1 LSERSGSLDWEP
13 ILFIIITL
21 IILVFV
27 IFLAAGIVSGDWEHS
42 GGTWLRFILVA
53 AIAAILI
60 PALQTAVGWVD
71 AGDLALM
78 IAFIVIMFLI
88 YLLIVP
94 ELTVSD
100 EWMTAIFASFLT
112 VFVLYV
118 LERVV
123 DALFHVQMFS
133 FI

>member
-1 LSERSGSLDWEP
+1 MDLAQ

-21 IILVFV
+21 IVLIFILY
-27 IFLAAGIVSGDWEHS
+27 LAAGIVSGDWEHS

-60 PALQTAVGWVD
+60 PALQTAADLVD

-78 IAFIVIMFLI
+78 IAFIVIMFLV

-112 VFVLYV
+112 VLVLYV
-118 LERVV
+118 LEKVV
-123 DALFHVQMFS
+123 DALFQMHIFS

>member
-1 LSERSGSLDWEP
+1 LDLAQ

-21 IILVFV
+21 IVLIFILY
-27 IFLAAGIVSGDWEHS
+27 LAAGIVSGDWEHS

-60 PALQTAVGWVD
+60 PALQTAADLVD

-78 IAFIVIMFLI
+78 IAFIVIMFLV

-112 VFVLYV
+112 VLVLYV
-118 LERVV
+118 LEKVV
-123 DALFHVQMFS
+123 DALFQMHIFS

>member
-1 LSERSGSLDWEP
+1 MDP
-13 ILFIIITL
+13 AQILFIIITL
-21 IILVFV
+21 IVLVF
-27 IFLAAGIVSGDWEHS
+27 ILYLAAGIVSGDWGHS

-60 PALQTAVGWVD
+60 PALQTAAGWID

-78 IAFIVIMFLI
+78 IAFIVIMFLV

-123 DALFHVQMFS
+123 DTLFDMQLFS

>member
-1 LSERSGSLDWEP
+1 LDWEQ
-13 ILFIIITL
+13 ILFIVITL
-21 IILVFV
+21 IVLIFV
-27 IFLAAGIVSGDWEHS
+27 IYIAAGIVSGDWEHS

-60 PALQTAVGWVD
+60 PALQNAAGWLG
-71 AGDLALM
+71 ARDLALM

-94 ELTVSD
+94 ELTVAD

-112 VFVLYV
+112 VLVLYI

-123 DALFHVQMFS
+123 DVLFNVQMFS

>member
-1 LSERSGSLDWEP
+1 LDLAQ

-21 IILVFV
+21 IVLIFILY
-27 IFLAAGIVSGDWEHS
+27 LAAGIVSGDWEHS

-60 PALQTAVGWVD
+60 PALQTAADLVD

-78 IAFIVIMFLI
+78 IAFIVIMFLV

-123 DALFHVQMFS
+123 DTLFDTHLFS

>member
-1 LSERSGSLDWEP
+1 MDLAQ

-21 IILVFV
+21 IVLIFILY
-27 IFLAAGIVSGDWEHS
+27 LAAGIVSGDWEHS

-60 PALQTAVGWVD
+60 PALQTAAGWVD

-78 IAFIVIMFLI
+78 IAFIVIMFLV

-123 DALFHVQMFS
+123 DTLFDTHLFS

>member
-1 LSERSGSLDWEP
+1 MDWEQ
-13 ILFIIITL
+13 IIFIVITL

-27 IFLAAGIVSGDWEHS
+27 IYLAAGLVSGDWEHS

-53 AIAAILI
+53 AIAAIII
-60 PALQTAVGWVD
+60 PALQTAAGWVQ
-71 AGDLALM
+71 AEDLALM
-78 IAFIVIMFLI
+78 IAFVVIMFLV

-94 ELTVSD
+94 ELTVGD
-100 EWMTAIFASFLT
+100 EWMTAIFTAFLT
-112 VFVLYV
+112 VLVLYI

-123 DALFHVQMFS
+123 DALFNTQLFS

>member
-1 LSERSGSLDWEP
+1 LELDQ
-13 ILFIIITL
+13 IIFIIITL
-21 IILVFV
+21 IVLVFV
-27 IFLAAGIVSGDWEHS
+27 IFVAAGLVSGDWEHS

-53 AIAAILI
+53 GISVILI
-60 PALQTAVGWVD
+60 PGLQTAAGWVQ

-100 EWMTAIFASFLT
+100 EWMTSIFAAFLT
-112 VFVLYV
+112 VFVLYA
-118 LERVV
+118 LEKIV
-123 DALFHVQMFS
+123 DALFNVHMFS
-133 FI
+133 FL

>member
-1 LSERSGSLDWEP
+1 MDLAQ

-21 IILVFV
+21 IIL
-27 IFLAAGIVSGDWEHS
+27 IFILYLAAGIVSGDWEHS
-42 GGTWLRFILVA
+42 GGTWMRFILVA

-60 PALQTAVGWVD
+60 PALQTAAGWVE

-78 IAFIVIMFLI
+78 IAFIVIMFLV

-123 DALFHVQMFS
+123 DTLFDTHLFS

>member
-1 LSERSGSLDWEP
+1 MDLAQ

-21 IILVFV
+21 IVLIFILY
-27 IFLAAGIVSGDWEHS
+27 LAAGIVSGDWEHS

-60 PALQTAVGWVD
+60 PALQTAADLVD

-78 IAFIVIMFLI
+78 IAFIVIMFLV

-123 DALFHVQMFS
+123 DTLFDTHLFS

>member
-1 LSERSGSLDWEP
+1 LDLAQT
-13 ILFIIITL
+13 LFIIITL
-21 IILVFV
+21 IVLIFV
-27 IFLAAGIVSGDWEHS
+27 IYLAAGIVSGDWEHS

-60 PALQTAVGWVD
+60 PSLQAAADW
-71 AGDLALM
+71 AQAKDLALM

-118 LERVV
+118 LEKVV
-123 DALFHVQMFS
+123 DALFNTKLFS
-133 FI
+133 FM

>member
-1 LSERSGSLDWEP
+1 
-13 ILFIIITL
+13 
-21 IILVFV
+21 
-27 IFLAAGIVSGDWEHS
+27 
-42 GGTWLRFILVA
+42 
-53 AIAAILI
+53 
-60 PALQTAVGWVD
+60 
-71 AGDLALM
+71 
-78 IAFIVIMFLI
+78 VIMFLI

>member
-1 LSERSGSLDWEP
+1 LDWEQ
-13 ILFIIITL
+13 ILFIVITL
-21 IILVFV
+21 IILIFV
-27 IFLAAGIVSGDWEHS
+27 IFVAAGIVSGDWEHS
-42 GGTWLRFILVA
+42 GGTWLRFVLVA

-60 PALQTAVGWVD
+60 PALQTAAGWAQ

-78 IAFIVIMFLI
+78 IAFIVIMFLV

-118 LERVV
+118 LEKVV
-123 DALFHVQMFS
+123 YALFNVRMFS